1 MKMPPDPSIPIVLPS
16 EVTKE
21 WMNSVLAHTGIGGP
35 LSHIEGRKVGTGQ
48 VGESVRFTL
57 TYEQGPGSGPATLV
71 GKFPS
76 PDPESRATG
85 VGFGNYLREVRFYQ
99 ELAPEALVTTPIAH
113 YADVDEAS
121 GDFVLIMED
130 LAPAEQGDQ
139 MAGLSLERT
148 ELVLGEAAKMHA
160 AFWGQDRLDKLH
172 YVSESAEALRR
183 AGGQA
188 TTTPDLMRQLWQ
200 GFRERYGDR
209 IKPEFIPIGDLITS
223 RFEAFKG
230 GYRGPRCLVHND
242 FRPDNM
248 MFGTEEGGYPCS
260 VVDWQ
265 SYGYGCCMAD
275 VSYFMAGALKPNERR
290 AHERDLLKTY
300 HANLLALGV
309 KDYSFD
315 QLWSDYARYSFSL
328 FNMAYA
334 ASMIVER
341 TERGDNMFFSMLE
354 SGANMVLD
362 LDAMKLFAD

>member
-1 MKMPPDPSIPIVLPS
+1 MNMPPDPSIPIVLPAQ
-16 EVTKE
+16 VTAD
-21 WMNSVLAHTGIGGP
+21 WMSRVLAHAGIGGR
-35 LSHIEGRKVGTGQ
+35 LSHIEGKKVGTGQ

-57 TYEQGPGSGPATLV
+57 TYEDGPGSGPATVV

-99 ELAPEALVTTPIAH
+99 VLAPDALVTTPIAH

-121 GDFVLIMED
+121 GEFVLIMED

-139 MAGLSLERT
+139 MAGLTVDRT
-148 ELVLGEAAKMHA
+148 ALVLGEAAKMHA
-160 AFWGQDRLDKLH
+160 AFWGQSRLDSLH
-172 YVSESAEALRR
+172 YVSESTAAIER
-183 AGGQA
+183 ASGQA
-188 TTTPDLMRQLWQ
+188 TTTPDLMRQLWN
-200 GFRERYGDR
+200 GFRDRYGDR
-209 IKPEFIPIGDLITS
+209 IKPEFVPIGDLITS
-223 RFEAFKG
+223 RFEDFKT
-230 GYRGPRCLVHND
+230 GYAGPRCLIHND

-248 MFGTEEGGYPCS
+248 MFGTADGGYPCA

-265 SYGYGCCMAD
+265 SYGFGCCMAD
-275 VSYFMAGALKPNERR
+275 VSYFMAGALSPQERR
-290 AHERDLLKTY
+290 ANEKALLKTY
-300 HANLLALGV
+300 HDQLRALGV
-309 KDYSFD
+309 SDYSFE

-362 LDAMKLFAD
+362 LDAMRLFES